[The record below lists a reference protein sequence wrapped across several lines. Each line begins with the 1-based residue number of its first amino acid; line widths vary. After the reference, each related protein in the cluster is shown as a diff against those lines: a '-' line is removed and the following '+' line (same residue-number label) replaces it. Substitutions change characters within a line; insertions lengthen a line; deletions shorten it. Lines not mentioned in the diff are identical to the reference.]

1 MADQTHGLEPGT
13 RFVMNP
19 DIIEPLAVIDLLLAN
34 PEAAID
40 ALAILIRS
48 MAELKAAQ
56 EMEAVW

>member
-1 MADQTHGLEPGT
+1 
-13 RFVMNP
+13 MNP